1 MSHQTAVAA
10 PPAFHP
16 EPDRRPRRRWIVFA
30 PVALVVLLD
39 QTTKWWASRQVPKVV
54 INHGG
59 DILVGPVIGRWY
71 AGPVTGALL
80 DLLSI
85 ALLSSAA
92 GVLLRRR
99 LPILV
104 TASAAL
110 AIGGWT
116 SNLLDRLGLHAW
128 TVPGTVRGALDFIP
142 LAGYYYNIADVFIV
156 VATPLFVLSVGW
168 WLAGR
173 AGHRRAGLP
182 APGSTGTP
190 AHPRAA

>member
-1 MSHQTAVAA
+1 MSYQTTVAA

-16 EPDRRPRRRWIVFA
+16 EPGGRPRRRWIVFA
-30 PVALVVLLD
+30 PLALVVLLD
-39 QTTKWWASRQVPKVV
+39 QTTKWWAWRQVPKVI
-54 INHGG
+54 INRGG

-71 AGPVTGALL
+71 AGPVTGVLL

-85 ALLSSAA
+85 ALLSTAA

-156 VATPLFVLSVGW
+156 VATLLFVLSFGW

-173 AGHRRAGLP
+173 AGDRRARLP
-182 APGSTGTP
+182 ARAGTGAP
-190 AHPRAA
+190 AQPRAA